1 MAPKSDENRPT
12 RLDELTPRNDALV
25 RGGDADAKNKK
36 GVSIGS
42 ISIVKTFD
50 KASPSL

>member
-25 RGGDADAKNKK
+25 RGGDADAKKK